1 MDWQGPVPLKGLLLF
16 PHRVLR
22 MVHYLRASSDHRS
35 SIFSLEG
42 GLDWSPTARV
52 QRGPSET
59 ARCTSTGDRLAPSPP
74 PSVPN
79 IY

>member
-1 MDWQGPVPLKGLLLF
+1 MDWQEPVPLKNLLLF
-16 PHRVLR
+16 PHRVLQ

-52 QRGPSET
+52 
-59 ARCTSTGDRLAPSPP
+59 
-74 PSVPN
+74 
-79 IY
+79 